1 MHNIA
6 EQNYP
11 TSVAS
16 YDTQPGNNMGL
27 FYMLLKFRAH
37 IGQQNHKWY
46 FSHFMHI
53 HMLQNKSYCHKENFT
68 NAVHYFNKLTT
79 DIWYQYCKNFI
90 TVIFVWNSDSYGT
103 IKPLYFAAL

>member
-37 IGQQNHKWY
+37 IGQQNHK
-46 FSHFMHI
+46 
-53 HMLQNKSYCHKENFT
+53 
-68 NAVHYFNKLTT
+68 
-79 DIWYQYCKNFI
+79 
-90 TVIFVWNSDSYGT
+90 
-103 IKPLYFAAL
+103 